1 MMLRAKTFFS
11 GRTRAVVATTL
22 LALSGMVVSGCGPL
36 ISFGDDGPADTVY
49 SLRYDG
55 AYHSGDDGAAVIY
68 VDEPHLGDGLGGQS
82 IAVVLPNQKRS
93 TLKGARWSA
102 PLSNLV
108 RDYVVRSMGDKAGA
122 HMVGEGGLDIHA
134 GCRLGTKV
142 WALEFA
148 PGSVANDDKVVVAV
162 EMALVRLRDSKLL
175 SHPTFE
181 QSISVGGSGENDAIA
196 TAFNRAMA
204 ATAREMGAW
213 LKSQTTRCAGENS

>member
-1 MMLRAKTFFS
+1 MILRAKTFFS
-11 GRTRAVVATTL
+11 RSHKAKM
-22 LALSGMVVSGCGPL
+22 LALLLTTAGLGVSACGPL

-49 SLRYDG
+49 SLRYEG
-55 AYHSGDDGAAVIY
+55 AYRSGDDDAAVIY
-68 VDEPHLGDGLGGQS
+68 VDEPHLGDGLGGQN
-82 IAVVLPNQKRS
+82 ITVALPNQKRS

-108 RDYVVRSMGDKAGA
+108 RDYVVRSLGDKAGV
-122 HMVGEGGLDIHA
+122 HMIGEGGLDIHA

-148 PGSVANDDKVVVAV
+148 PGTAATDDKVVVAL
-162 EMALVRLRDSKLL
+162 EMSLVRLRDSKLL

-181 QSISVGGSGENDAIA
+181 KSVGVGGAGENDAIA

-204 ATAREMGAW
+204 ATATEMGQW
-213 LKSQTTRCAGENS
+213 LKAQTPECLG

>member
-11 GRTRAVVATTL
+11 RRREAKVAALL
-22 LALSGMVVSGCGPL
+22 LATFGAALSACGPI
-36 ISFGDDGPADTVY
+36 ISFGGDGPADTVY

-55 AYHSGDDGAAVIY
+55 AYHSGEAGAAVIY
-68 VDEPHLGDGLGGQS
+68 VDEPHLGDGLVGQNIS
-82 IAVVLPNQKRS
+82 VALAGQKRS

-122 HMVGEGGLDIHA
+122 HMIGEGGLDIHA

-142 WALEFA
+142 WALEFV
-148 PGSVANDDKVVVAV
+148 PGDVATDDKVVVAV

-181 QSISVGGSGENDAIA
+181 QSVEVVGASENDAIA
-196 TAFNRAMA
+196 AAFNRAMA
-204 ATAREMGAW
+204 ATARDMGSW
-213 LKSQTTRCAGENS
+213 LKGQAMQCVGQNS